1 MSRRLSWF
9 VFSFVLISLLGAVEL
24 KSQTDTA
31 KLYRIAPTT
40 YQPVDTSHS
49 PRRLISLNGVW
60 QAFSENPQVNTTFK
74 VPGAFLFDGSVR
86 FERTFR
92 LDSTMLSKTV
102 RLYVTGCNNAAQIK
116 LNNEITGS
124 HEGGYMP
131 FIVEF
136 RNERL
141 FYAQDNKLEI
151 TVDNRLSP
159 LSSLP
164 AKQRPFGWANEG
176 GIIRE
181 IFLEILPEVRLA
193 SPRFDYRLHSGAAQI
208 NFTAQI
214 RPRRGL
220 APEALEGLTCTL
232 EIWDVRR
239 EQKLAGSPPRACE
252 NWNGDRQDLALTYQ
266 LSEPALW
273 SPQQPNLYALRA
285 VLMQGDTVID
295 ELWQETGFRSIQIAG
310 QELHLNG
317 EPLELHGANWME
329 AYNRQSVLLDS
340 TELANL
346 VMTAQQLGL
355 NVLRVI
361 GRPPHPLLPRL
372 CDRAGIFL
380 LQELPLYYL
389 TDAHFNQPN
398 FSPLA
403 QAQAHEMIER
413 DQHHPSVLAW
423 GLGALSAPLSSNAQ
437 RTLQELVAEIR
448 KRDDRPIYAV
458 TLPGWISLW
467 EPHADFLLIDW
478 FLRAD
483 LAPFRELAKHS
494 VKPVMPI
501 IGQWASEALVRT
513 GEPNSDTERA
523 EAEGLQAEY
532 YMRVFNLFDRAEGSS
547 SYFLHALKDWEG
559 PTPMLA
565 AGPLALTKSDAQV
578 EASAIDARFVSSSTR
593 RYPCGLIDA
602 SGQNRLAF
610 KVVQAHNRRDTNP
623 VGATKHTLPGN
634 SGIFQIVG
642 ILLILILLY
651 FIQRDRRL
659 QDNLRRIFVHPH
671 GFYIDLYEN
680 RKVAPFLTVLLGLAE
695 SCVLALL
702 LTQFFY
708 AFRHD
713 VIFDH
718 VINLVLSSPYW
729 KAVLIWLVWNPA
741 WFLAGTTIAIFLV
754 GVLSAIFLRILGM
767 FFGSSLTLSQYLT
780 FVFWVG
786 ANLLILA
793 AIAPIF
799 HRLLLMPDF
808 VRPTLFFVAVI
819 VLWLI
824 GRFFRAIRVLYM
836 ISFLRA
842 AIICIVIFGGILAS
856 IVLYY
861 DQSQAIF
868 DYAKYYFEM
877 LKARA

>member
-9 VFSFVLISLLGAVEL
+9 AFLFVVILFLGAVEL
-24 KSQTDTA
+24 RSQTDIA

-40 YQPVDTSHS
+40 YQPVDTSFS
-49 PRRLISLNGVW
+49 PRRLLSLNGVW
-60 QAFSENPQVNTTFK
+60 QATSDNPQVNTAFK
-74 VPGAFLFDGSVR
+74 IPGAFLFEGSVH

-92 LDSTMLSKTV
+92 LDSTMLNKAV
-102 RLYVTGCNNAAQIK
+102 RLYVTSCNNTAQIK
-116 LNNEITGS
+116 LNGEITGS

-131 FIVEF
+131 FVVEF

-141 FYAQDNKLEI
+141 YYAQDNKLEI
-151 TVDNRLSP
+151 IVDNRLSP

-164 AKQRPFGWANEG
+164 AKQRPFGWTNEG
-176 GIIRE
+176 GLLRE
-181 IFLEILPEVRLA
+181 VFLEILPEVRLA
-193 SPRFDYRLHSGAAQI
+193 LPLFTYRLQAGLAQI
-208 NFTAQI
+208 NFTAQL
-214 RPRRGL
+214 RHRRGL
-220 APEALEGLTCTL
+220 APEALAKLTCTL
-232 EIWDVRR
+232 EIWDVLRR
-239 EQKLAGSPPRACE
+239 QKLASSTPLACE
-252 NWNGDRQDLALTYQ
+252 NWNGDRQDLALACQ
-266 LSEPALW
+266 LTEPALW
-273 SPQQPNLYALRA
+273 APSEPNLYALRA
-285 VLMQGDTVID
+285 VLMQGNSVID

-310 QELHLNG
+310 QELLLNG
-317 EPLELHGANWME
+317 APLELRGANWME

-340 TELANL
+340 TELVEL
-346 VMTAQQLGL
+346 VTTAQQLGL
-355 NVLRVI
+355 NALRVI
-361 GRPPHPLLPRL
+361 GRPPHPLLPSL

-403 QAQAHEMIER
+403 QAQAQEMIER

-423 GLGALSAPLSSNAQ
+423 GLGAMSAPLSLKAQ
-437 RTLQELVAEIR
+437 NTLEELVAEIR
-448 KRDDRPIYAV
+448 KRDDRPVYAV
-458 TLPGWISLW
+458 TLPGWMSLW

-478 FLRAD
+478 FLRTD
-483 LAPFRELAKHS
+483 IVPFRELAKNS
-494 VKPVMPI
+494 AKPVMPI
-501 IGQWASEALVRT
+501 IGQWASEALVRA
-513 GEPNSDTERA
+513 GEPNSEAERV
-523 EAEGLQAEY
+523 EAEGVQAEY
-532 YMRVFNLFDRAEGSS
+532 YMRVFSIFDRAEGQSN
-547 SYFLHALKDWEG
+547 YFLHALKDWEG
-559 PTPMLA
+559 PAPMLA
-565 AGPLALTKSDAQV
+565 VGPLALAETSAQTD
-578 EASAIDARFVSSSTR
+578 ASAFDARFASSSTR
-593 RYPCGLIDA
+593 RYPCGLIDV

-642 ILLILILLY
+642 ILLIVLLLY

-680 RKVAPFLTVLLGLAE
+680 RKVAPFLTTLLGLAE
-695 SCVLALL
+695 SCILALL

-713 VIFDH
+713 VVFDH
-718 VINLVLSSPYW
+718 VINLVLSAPYW

-741 WFLAGTTIAIFLV
+741 WFLAGATLAIFLL

-767 FFGSSLTLSQYLT
+767 FFSSSLTISQYLT

-786 ANLLILA
+786 ANLLILG

-799 HRLLLMPDF
+799 HRLLLMTDF

-819 VLWLI
+819 FLWLI

-842 AIICIVIFGGILAS
+842 AIICIVIFGGLVAS
-856 IVLYY
+856 IILYY